1 MVNNEVNAAVDP
13 RDPLLRIQ
21 RVLDPGTDSLLIE
34 RTDCGMI
41 AATGAIK
48 GNRVVVFASDATIKS
63 GALGVAGSKVIVEA
77 YKEAMAKQLPII
89 GIWHSG
95 GARLSDGV
103 SSLDAFGEVFQSMIS
118 ASGRIPQ
125 LSLVLGPT
133 AGGGAYGPALTDIV
147 VLAPEGRIF
156 VTGPD
161 VVKSVTGEDVDM
173 AALGGPEAHS
183 KNSGVAHVIA
193 ASEEAA
199 IEAIQEATA
208 LFANQGHFDTE
219 LNELDLSVFVP
230 PVSKRSY
237 EVHLLIDAILD
248 SDGEK
253 LELLP
258 VWAENMTTVL
268 GRFGGRTV
276 GVVANNPA
284 HIGGVLDSAAAE
296 KAARFV
302 RTCDAFGI
310 PIIVIADVTGF
321 LPGAGQEW
329 EGAVRR
335 GAKLLHAFG
344 EAVVP
349 RVTLITRRAYG
360 GAFVAMNAK
369 SLGATRVFAWPNAEV
384 SVMGAVAAVRVL
396 HRRLLADLPEEQRE
410 AMELELAAEH
420 DKISGGVARAVE
432 IGAVDEIIDPEHTRS
447 ALARTLA
454 SAPIRRGA
462 HGNIPL

>member
-1 MVNNEVNAAVDP
+1 MPTTAIDP
-13 RDPLLRIQ
+13 RDPELRIA
-21 RVLDPGTDSLLIE
+21 RLVDEGKFEFLIP
-34 RTDCGMI
+34 RTSCGVI
-41 AATGAIK
+41 AVTGLIK
-48 GNRVVVFASDATIKS
+48 GSKVVIFASDATIKS
-63 GALGVAGSKVIVEA
+63 GALGVDGSKVIVSA
-77 YKEAMAKQLPII
+77 YKAAMGAQVPII

-103 SSLDAFGEVFQSMIS
+103 ASLDAFGEVFQSMIS

-133 AGGGAYGPALTDIV
+133 AGGGAYGPALTDVV

-161 VVKSVTGEDVDM
+161 VVKSVTGEDIDM
-173 AALGGPEAHS
+173 ALLGGPEAHK
-183 KNSGVAHVIA
+183 KNSGLAHIIA
-193 ASEEAA
+193 PTEQAA
-199 IEAIQEATA
+199 FDDVRDLTA
-208 LFANQGHFDTE
+208 LFANHGFMNPNVKDI
-219 LNELDLSVFVP
+219 DVSIFVP
-230 PVSKRSY
+230 NSTVRSY
-237 EVHLLIDAILD
+237 EVHPLVDAILD
-248 SDGEK
+248 QETEHI
-253 LELLP
+253 ELLSM
-258 VWAENMTTVL
+258 WAPNMTTIIGRL
-268 GRFGGRTV
+268 GGATV
-276 GVVANNPA
+276 GVIANNPA
-284 HIGGVLDSAAAE
+284 HLAGVLDAAAGE

-310 PIIVIADVTGF
+310 PLIVIADVQGF

-360 GAFVAMNAK
+360 GAYVAMNSKA
-369 SLGATRVFAWPNAEV
+369 LGATRVFAWPDAEV

-396 HRRLLADLPEEQRE
+396 HRRILADLPIEQRE
-410 AMELELAAEH
+410 SMELELAAEH
-420 DKISGGVARAVE
+420 EKISGGVVRAIE
-432 IGAVDEIIDPEHTRS
+432 IGAVDEMVNPTSTRS
-447 ALARTLA
+447 ALAKTIA
-454 SAPIRRGA
+454 AAPHRRGS

>member
-1 MVNNEVNAAVDP
+1 MSTSQVDS
-13 RDPLLRIQ
+13 RDPVVR
-21 RVLDPGTDSLLIE
+21 IE
-34 RTDCGMI
+34 RLLDKDSCQLLSENNQCGMV
-41 AATGAIK
+41 AATGTIS
-48 GNRVVVFASDATIKS
+48 GNKVIVFASDATVKS
-63 GALGVAGSKVIVEA
+63 GALGIEGSKVIVGA
-77 YKEAMAKQLPII
+77 YKEAMAAQVPII

-103 SSLDAFGEVFQSMIS
+103 ASLDAFGEVFQSMIL

-133 AGGGAYGPALTDIV
+133 AGGGAYGPALTDVV

-161 VVKSVTGEDVDM
+161 VVKSVTGEDIDI

-193 ASEEAA
+193 SSEE
-199 IEAIQEATA
+199 EAFSEIQDLVA
-208 LFANQGHFDTE
+208 LFADQDHFEVD
-219 LNELDLSVFVP
+219 LQDFDLSVHVP
-230 PVSKRSY
+230 SVSKRAY
-237 EVHLLIDAILD
+237 DVHPLINAILD
-248 SDGEK
+248 QDGAHI
-253 LELLP
+253 ELLP
-258 VWAENMTTVL
+258 VWAPNMTTVL
-268 GRFGGRTV
+268 GRLGGRTV
-276 GVVANNPA
+276 GVVANNPQ
-284 HIGGVLDSAAAE
+284 HMGGVLDSAAGE

-310 PIIVIADVTGF
+310 PLIVIADVTGF
-321 LPGAGQEW
+321 APGSGQEW

-360 GAFVAMNAK
+360 GAYVAMNSK
-369 SLGATRVFAWPNAEV
+369 SLGATRVFAWPTAEV

-396 HRRLLADLPEEQRE
+396 HRRLLADLDDQAR
-410 AMELELAAEH
+410 ANMELELAAEH
-420 DKISGGVARAVE
+420 EKISGGVARAVE
-432 IGAVDEIIDPEHTRS
+432 IGAVDEIIEPAVTRTAIAR
-447 ALARTLA
+447 ALAG
-454 SAPIRRGA
+454 APHRRGA

>member
-1 MVNNEVNAAVDP
+1 MSTQAVDP
-13 RDPLLRIQ
+13 RDPELRIA
-21 RVLDPGTDSLLIE
+21 RLLDPNTVELITPRDE
-34 RTDCGMI
+34 SGMI

-48 GNRVVVFASDATIKS
+48 GNKVIVFASDATIKS
-63 GALGVAGSKVIVEA
+63 GALGIAGAKVIVAA
-77 YKEAMAKQLPII
+77 YKEAMAQQLPII

-103 SSLDAFGEVFQSMIS
+103 LSLDAFGEVFQAMIL

-173 AALGGPEAHS
+173 AMLGGPEAHS

-193 ASEEAA
+193 SSE
-199 IEAIQEATA
+199 QEAFDEIRDVTA
-208 LFANQGHFDTE
+208 LFADQGHMKTDLE
-219 LNELDLSVFVP
+219 DIDLSVFVP
-230 PVSKRSY
+230 EVSKRSY
-237 EVHLLIDAILD
+237 EVHPLIEAILD
-248 SDGEK
+248 KDGEK

-258 VWAENMTTVL
+258 VWAENMSTVL
-268 GRFGGRTV
+268 GRMGGRTV

-284 HIGGVLDSAAAE
+284 HIGGVLDSAAGE

-310 PIIVIADVTGF
+310 PLIVIADVTGF

-360 GAFVAMNAK
+360 GAYVAMNSK
-369 SLGATRVFAWPNAEV
+369 SLGATRVFAWPTAEV

-396 HRRLLADLPEEQRE
+396 HRRLLADLPETQR
-410 AMELELAAEH
+410 ADMELELAAEH
-420 DKISGGVARAVE
+420 EKVSGGVARAVE
-432 IGAVDEIIDPEHTRS
+432 IGAVDEIIEPSHTRQ
-447 ALARTLA
+447 ALAKALA
-454 SAPIRRGA
+454 SAPHRRGA

>member
-1 MVNNEVNAAVDP
+1 MPTIAIDP
-13 RDPLLRIQ
+13 RDPELRIA
-21 RVLDPGTDSLLIE
+21 RLVDEGKFEFLIP
-34 RTDCGMI
+34 RTSCGVI
-41 AATGAIK
+41 AVTGLIK
-48 GNRVVVFASDATIKS
+48 GNKVVIFASDATIKS
-63 GALGVAGSKVIVEA
+63 GALGVDGSKVIVSA
-77 YKEAMAKQLPII
+77 YKAAMCAQVPII

-103 SSLDAFGEVFQSMIS
+103 ASLDAFGEVFQSMIS

-133 AGGGAYGPALTDIV
+133 AGGGAYGPALTDVV

-161 VVKSVTGEDVDM
+161 VVKSVTGEDIDM
-173 AALGGPEAHS
+173 ALLGGPEAHK
-183 KNSGVAHVIA
+183 KNSGLAHIIA
-193 ASEEAA
+193 PTEQAA
-199 IEAIQEATA
+199 FDDIRDLTA
-208 LFANQGHFDTE
+208 LFANHGFMNPSVKDI
-219 LNELDLSVFVP
+219 DLSTFVP
-230 PVSKRSY
+230 NSTVRSY
-237 EVHLLIDAILD
+237 EVHPLVDAILD
-248 SDGEK
+248 QETEHI
-253 LELLP
+253 ELLSM
-258 VWAENMTTVL
+258 WAPNMTTVIGRL
-268 GRFGGRTV
+268 GGATV
-276 GVVANNPA
+276 GVIANNPA
-284 HIGGVLDSAAAE
+284 HLAGVLDAAAGE

-310 PIIVIADVTGF
+310 PLIVIADVQGF

-360 GAFVAMNAK
+360 GAYVAMNSKA
-369 SLGATRVFAWPNAEV
+369 LGATRVFAWPDAEV

-396 HRRLLADLPEEQRE
+396 HRRILADLPIEQRE
-410 AMELELAAEH
+410 SMELELAADHE
-420 DKISGGVARAVE
+420 KISGGVVRAIE
-432 IGAVDEIIDPEHTRS
+432 IGAVDEMVDPASTRS
-447 ALARTLA
+447 ALAKTIA
-454 SAPIRRGA
+454 AAPHRRGS

>member
-1 MVNNEVNAAVDP
+1 MTDPKDPEVRINKLIDSGSLEFLLP
-13 RDPLLRIQ
+13 R
-21 RVLDPGTDSLLIE
+21 TNS
-34 RTDCGMI
+34 GMI
-41 AATGAIK
+41 AATGTIK
-48 GNRVVVFASDATIKS
+48 GNKVVVFASDATSKS
-63 GALGVAGSKVIVEA
+63 GALGIEGSNVILAA
-77 YKEAMAKQLPII
+77 YREAMSYQLPII

-103 SSLDAFGEVFQSMIS
+103 LSLDAFGQVFNAMVL

-133 AGGGAYGPALTDIV
+133 AGGGAYGPALTDVV

-161 VVKSVTGEDVDM
+161 VVKSVTGEDIDI

-193 ASEEAA
+193 PTEEIAFT
-199 IEAIQEATA
+199 EIQDLVS
-208 LFANQGHFDTE
+208 LFADQGHFNSDIEDT
-219 LNELDLSVFVP
+219 DLGVHVP
-230 PVSKRSY
+230 PVEKRSY
-237 EVHLLIDAILD
+237 EVHPLIDAILD
-248 SDGEK
+248 ADGEK

-258 VWAENMTTVL
+258 VWAENMSTVI
-268 GRFGGRTV
+268 GRLGGRTV
-276 GVVANNPA
+276 GVIANNPA
-284 HIGGVLDSAAAE
+284 HIGGVLDAAAAE

-310 PIIVIADVTGF
+310 PMVVIADVTGF
-321 LPGAGQEW
+321 LPGPGQEW

-335 GAKLLHAFG
+335 GAKLLHAFA
-344 EAVVP
+344 ESVVP

-360 GAFVAMNAK
+360 GAFVAMNSN
-369 SLGATRVFAWPNAEV
+369 SLGATRTFAWPTAEV

-396 HRRLLADLPEEQRE
+396 HRRLLANLPEDQRE
-410 AMELELAAEH
+410 NMELELAAEL
-420 DKISGGVARAVE
+420 DRVSGGIAKAVE
-432 IGAVDEIIDPEHTRS
+432 IGAVNEVIEPTRTRT
-447 ALARTLA
+447 ALVQALA
-454 SAPIRRGA
+454 SAPHRRGS

>member
-1 MVNNEVNAAVDP
+1 MIPSVLAATTLYWLSQLYKLNFMVHSEVDP

-21 RVLDPGTDSLLIE
+21 RLLDPGTDSLLIE

-103 SSLDAFGEVFQSMIS
+103 SSLDAFGEVFQSMIL

-237 EVHLLIDAILD
+237 EVHPLIDAILD
-248 SDGEK
+248 SC
-253 LELLP
+253 LLY
-258 VWAENMTTVL
+258 TS
-268 GRFGGRTV
+268 
-276 GVVANNPA
+276 
-284 HIGGVLDSAAAE
+284 DAA
-296 KAARFV
+296 
-302 RTCDAFGI
+302 
-310 PIIVIADVTGF
+310 
-321 LPGAGQEW
+321 
-329 EGAVRR
+329 
-335 GAKLLHAFG
+335 
-344 EAVVP
+344 
-349 RVTLITRRAYG
+349 
-360 GAFVAMNAK
+360 
-369 SLGATRVFAWPNAEV
+369 
-384 SVMGAVAAVRVL
+384 
-396 HRRLLADLPEEQRE
+396 
-410 AMELELAAEH
+410 
-420 DKISGGVARAVE
+420 
-432 IGAVDEIIDPEHTRS
+432 DE
-447 ALARTLA
+447 
-454 SAPIRRGA
+454 
-462 HGNIPL
+462 

>member
-1 MVNNEVNAAVDP
+1 MSDSIAIDS
-13 RDPLLRIQ
+13 RDPEVRITRLIDAGSFQFLL
-21 RVLDPGTDSLLIE
+21 P

-41 AATGAIK
+41 AATGTIN
-48 GNRVVVFASDATIKS
+48 GNKVVVFASDATSKS
-63 GALGVAGSKVIVEA
+63 GALGIEGSNVILAA
-77 YKEAMAKQLPII
+77 YREAMSYQLPII

-103 SSLDAFGEVFQSMIS
+103 LSLNAFGEVFQAMVL

-133 AGGGAYGPALTDIV
+133 AGGGAYGPALTDVV

-161 VVKSVTGEDVDM
+161 VVKSVTGEDIDI

-193 ASEEAA
+193 PSEEVAYS
-199 IEAIQEATA
+199 EIQDLVS
-208 LFANQGHFDTE
+208 LFADQGHFTLDIDDS
-219 LNELDLSVFVP
+219 DLSVHVP

-237 EVHLLIDAILD
+237 EVHPLIDAILD
-248 SDGEK
+248 AEGEK

-258 VWAENMTTVL
+258 VWAENMSTVI
-268 GRFGGRTV
+268 GRLGGRTV

-284 HIGGVLDSAAAE
+284 HIGGVLDAAAAE

-310 PIIVIADVTGF
+310 PMIVIADVTGF
-321 LPGAGQEW
+321 LPGPGQEW

-335 GAKLLHAFG
+335 GAKLLHAFA
-344 EAVVP
+344 ESVVP

-360 GAFVAMNAK
+360 GAYVAMNSK
-369 SLGATRVFAWPNAEV
+369 SLGATRTFAWPTSEV

-396 HRRLLADLPEEQRE
+396 HRRLLADLPDEQRS

-420 DKISGGVARAVE
+420 DRVSGGINTAVE
-432 IGAVDEIIDPEHTRS
+432 IGAVDEVIDPKRTRT
-447 ALARTLA
+447 ALAQALA
-454 SAPIRRGA
+454 SAPHRRGN

>member
-1 MVNNEVNAAVDP
+1 MDP
-13 RDPLLRIQ
+13 RDPLARIE
-21 RVLDPGTDSLLIE
+21 RLVDFGAYELLIP
-34 RTDCGMI
+34 RTDCGMV
-41 AATGAIK
+41 AATGIVK
-48 GNRVVVFASDATIKS
+48 GNKVVIFASDATKQG
-63 GALGVAGSKVIVEA
+63 GALGADGAKVIVQA
-77 YKEAMAKQLPII
+77 YKAAMGAQVPII

-103 SSLDAFGEVFQSMIS
+103 ASLSAFGEVFQSMIT

-125 LSLVLGPT
+125 LSLILGPA

-161 VVKSVTGEDVDM
+161 VVKSVTGEKVDI
-173 AALGGPEAHS
+173 AALGGPDAHR

-193 ASEEAA
+193 PTEDEAF
-199 IEAIQEATA
+199 EVTRDATA
-208 LFANQGHFDTE
+208 LFANQGLMKSEIEDS
-219 LNELDLSVFVP
+219 DLSIHVP
-230 PVSKRSY
+230 DAHKRTY
-237 EVHLLIDAILD
+237 EVHPLINAILD
-248 SDGEK
+248 ADGEK

-258 VWAENMTTVL
+258 MWAENMTTVIGRL
-268 GRFGGRTV
+268 GGATV

-284 HIGGVLDSAAAE
+284 HIGGVLDSSAGE

-310 PIIVIADVTGF
+310 PLIVIADVPGF

-360 GAFVAMNAK
+360 GAYVAMNSK
-369 SLGATRVFAWPNAEV
+369 SLGATKVFAWPTSEV

-396 HRRLLADLPEEQRE
+396 NRRLLADLPEDQRE
-410 AMELELAAEH
+410 ATELTLAAEH
-420 DKISGGVARAVE
+420 DKVSGGIARAVE
-432 IGAVDEIIDPEHTRS
+432 IGAVDEIIEPNKTRT
-447 ALARTLA
+447 ALAKA
-454 SAPIRRGA
+454 INEAPHRRGS